1 MPVEMVWNDLKYFLT
16 SEVKCHKRSINK
28 GHKKILGIEDERFGL
43 LQQQI

>member
-1 MPVEMVWNDLKYFLT
+1 MERSQILFDERSEM
-16 SEVKCHKRSINK
+16 SHKRSINK